1 MKVTLKNGSS
11 RDVPA
16 GQTVGSVLST
26 LGLTLGRDIL
36 AAKVHGQTVDL
47 SSTLTE
53 DAEVDPLHTSRVS
66 AADVRTFAPT

>member
-36 AAKVHGQTVDL
+36 AAKVHDQIVDL

-53 DAEVDPLHTSRVS
+53 DAEVAFRPKSENRRY
-66 AADVRTFAPT
+66 A